1 MSTALSL
8 GGFNERGPL
17 RHCTLDELDF
27 GRIEAF
33 SREMFGVDADAQ
45 QVALRGGL
53 IAKVGQNLHPTAV
66 GLLCFGQCPQW
77 AFPQWGVACVRI
89 AGQSMSD
96 PVASRRTVEGSL
108 PELLKGVLGFI
119 AETTRTIDTPI
130 GGQDSTQ
137 NPQSEYPFEG
147 LRELV
152 VNALVHRELKLTS
165 RVAVMIFDDRL
176 VVRSPGGPMFDAQL
190 FDALANHGG
199 RSIPRNPVLAS
210 MARRLGLCEQ
220 IGRGLVRARRLSA
233 EITRAPLRIEATPA
247 DVSVTIPSALVSQ
260 VTN

>member
-1 MSTALSL
+1 MSTSLSL
-8 GGFNERGPL
+8 GGFNESGPL
-17 RHCTLDELDF
+17 RHCTLDELDI
-27 GRIEAF
+27 GR
-33 SREMFGVDADAQ
+33 
-45 QVALRGGL
+45 
-53 IAKVGQNLHPTAV
+53 
-66 GLLCFGQCPQW
+66 
-77 AFPQWGVACVRI
+77 
-89 AGQSMSD
+89 
-96 PVASRRTVEGSL
+96 VEGSRERFL
-108 PELLKGVLGFI
+108 EPMQMPSRSHFGGHNREGRSKPPPNCRWTAVLWTVSPMGIPTVGGSLCSDSRSVYVRSGRVAPNRRRLAPDLLKGVLGFI

-130 GGQDSTQ
+130 GGQGSTQ

>member
-1 MSTALSL
+1 MSTSLSL

-27 GRIEAF
+27 GRVEAF
-33 SREMFGVDADAQ
+33 SREIFGADADAQ
-45 QVALRGGL
+45 QVALRGHNREGRS
-53 IAKVGQNLHPTAV
+53 KPPPNCRWTAV
-66 GLLCFGQCPQW
+66 LWTVSPMGIPTV
-77 AFPQWGVACVRI
+77 GVACVRI

-108 PELLKGVLGFI
+108 PDLLKGVLGFI

-130 GGQDSTQ
+130 GGQGSTQ

-220 IGRGLVRARRLSA
+220 IGRGLVRARRLSL
-233 EITRAPLRIEATPA
+233 LR
-247 DVSVTIPSALVSQ
+247 
-260 VTN
+260 